1 MVIFLGILLMEVT
14 KEIYQEF
21 GLIAVGTDKKE
32 NIYGIHAITE
42 LLYIDNYL
50 TYVYYP
56 TS

>member
-1 MVIFLGILLMEVT
+1 MEVT

-32 NIYGIHAITE
+32 NIYGIYAITE
-42 LLYIDNYL
+42 LLYIDTYL